1 MPEPADASL
10 LIYAPVP
17 LHRVGAQLLLEDQ
30 ACNGL
35 RLWAAHFAQ
44 VTAIMPV
51 SDAPAPAS
59 WVPVERIGPAL
70 ERIRLLPV
78 PQAWTLGRFLRARP
92 AVRRLIRDEIAR
104 ADYLSFA
111 IGGLVG
117 DWGALA
123 CAEAC
128 RMGRP
133 HAVWT
138 DRVESEVT
146 RMEAVGA
153 PRLRRRLKAQ
163 LIWRPM
169 AALERRAV
177 RRATL
182 GLFHGQATFDHYA
195 RFSRDP
201 HLVHDIHVRAADLI
215 PAKALAAKAARA
227 RAGGPLQLVYVGRAD
242 PMKGPLDWIE
252 ALELAAQAGVD
263 LRASWIGGGEQIE
276 ALRARIAQ
284 GPLAGQVTAPGFLN
298 DRAAVLEALRDA
310 DALLFCH
317 RTPESP
323 RVLIEALVSGAPLIG
338 YEGPFQQSLIADNG
352 AGALVPDGRP
362 DLLAQELALL
372 HRHRATLARMIA
384 ATAKAAHGHDDE
396 TAFAHR
402 SRIILTHLPPPP
414 DRAEDPHRPQ

>member
-1 MPEPADASL
+1 MPEPADARL

-17 LHRVGAQLLLEDQ
+17 LHRNGGRLLLEDQ

-35 RLWAAHFAQ
+35 RLWAENFSE

-51 SDAPAPAS
+51 SDDPAPAS
-59 WVPVERIGPAL
+59 WVPVERIGPTL
-70 ERIRLLPV
+70 DRIRLLPV
-78 PQAWTLGRFLRARP
+78 PQAWTLRKFLRTRP
-92 AVRRLIRDEIAR
+92 AVRQLIRDEIAR

-111 IGGLVG
+111 IGGLIG

-123 CAEAC
+123 CTEAY

-146 RMEAVGA
+146 RMQATGA
-153 PRLRRRLKAQ
+153 PKLRRRIKAR

-169 AALERRAV
+169 AALERHLV

-195 RFSRDP
+195 PFSRNP
-201 HLVHDIHVRAADLI
+201 HLVHDVHVRATDLI
-215 PAKALAAKAARA
+215 PAEALVAKVARA
-227 RAGGPLQLVYVGRAD
+227 ASGEPLRLVYVGRAD

-252 ALELAAQAGVD
+252 ALEQAARAGVD
-263 LRASWIGGGEQIE
+263 LRASWIGEGEQIE

-284 GPLAGQVTAPGFLN
+284 GPLAGQVTAPGFLS
-298 DRAAVLEALRDA
+298 DRAAVLGALRDA

-338 YEGPFQQSLIADNG
+338 YDGPFQQSLIEGHG

-362 DLLAQELALL
+362 DLLAQTLAMLD
-372 HRHRATLARMIA
+372 RDRAALARMIA
-384 ATAKAAHGHDDE
+384 ATAEAARGHDDE

-402 SRIILTHLPPPP
+402 SQIIQTHLPPP
-414 DRAEDPHRPQ
+414 QG